1 MHTPAHQYGALRHPT
16 VLRLS
21 EQVYFPPLVHMGNL
35 SVFMKVV
42 CERVCVVCVCGSVNF
57 SSADTLVYPLYI
69 CICTQ
74 YD

>member
-1 MHTPAHQYGALRHPT
+1 MHSPAHQYGALCHPT

-42 CERVCVVCVCGSVNF
+42 CEHVCVWECEFLICRRSDLP
-57 SSADTLVYPLYI
+57 ALYLHMHTI
-69 CICTQ
+69 
-74 YD
+74 